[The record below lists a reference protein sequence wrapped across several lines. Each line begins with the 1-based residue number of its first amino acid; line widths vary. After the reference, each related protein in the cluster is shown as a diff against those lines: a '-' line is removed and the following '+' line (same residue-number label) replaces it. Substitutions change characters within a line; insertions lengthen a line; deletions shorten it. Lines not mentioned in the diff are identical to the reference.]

1 MLWFLKLVGGIA
13 AMVALVPLM
22 VWAGSGSW
30 RQAVTALRQYLLV
43 LGVPALAIVAL
54 ALVMALL
61 ERIG

>member
-30 RQAVTALRQYLLV
+30 RQAVTALREYLLI
-43 LGVPALAIVAL
+43 LGVPALAIGAL
-54 ALVMALL
+54 ALAMVVM